1 MPTIKDVA
9 RLAGV
14 SVATVSRVI
23 NDSPKASEQARR
35 AVQQAM
41 QQLQYHPNANARA
54 LAQQSTETLGLV
66 VADVSDPFF
75 GSMVKAVE
83 QEAYRTGNFLLIG
96 NGYHVAHKE
105 RQAIEQLL
113 RHRCAALVVHAKTLP
128 DEELAQLMAQTPGM
142 VLINRILPG
151 YEARCVALDDRYGAW
166 LATCHLIR
174 QGHRHI
180 GFLCSNHPISDASDR
195 LQGYR
200 DALAEHNIALDE
212 QLIAYGEPDETGGE
226 EAMTELL
233 VRGRPLTAVACY
245 NDPMAA
251 GALAVLSDNGID
263 VPRDISLI
271 GFDDVLLSR
280 YLRPRL
286 TTIRYPIATMAT
298 QAAQMALALANNTPM
313 DNPINLFHPTLVRR
327 HSVAGRSTLLH
338 DDQPQGAP
346 EQE

>member
-1 MPTIKDVA
+1 MATIKDVA

-23 NDSPKASEQARR
+23 NDSPKASEQARS
-35 AVQQAM
+35 AVLQAM

-66 VADVSDPFF
+66 VSDVSDPFF
-75 GSMVKAVE
+75 GTMVKAVE

-96 NGYHVAHKE
+96 NGYHQAHKE

-113 RHRCAALVVHAKTLP
+113 RHRCAALVVHAKTLS
-128 DEELAQLMAQTPGM
+128 DDALSQLMAQAPGM

-151 YEARCVALDDRYGAW
+151 YEARCVALDNRYGAW
-166 LATCHLIR
+166 LATRHLIL
-174 QGHRHI
+174 QGHRQI
-180 GFLCSNHPISDASDR
+180 GILCSTHDISDAADR
-195 LQGYR
+195 LAGHR
-200 DALAEHNIALDE
+200 DALAEHGITLDE

-226 EAMTELL
+226 EAMTTLL
-233 VRGRPLTAVACY
+233 ERGRPITALTCY

-251 GALAVLSDNGID
+251 GALAVLSDNSID
-263 VPRDISLI
+263 VPRDMSLI

-286 TTIRYPIATMAT
+286 TTVRYPITAMAT
-298 QAAQMALALANNTPM
+298 QAAQMALALANNTPLP
-313 DNPINLFHPTLVRR
+313 NAINLFHPTLIRR
-327 HSVAGRSTLLH
+327 HSVASLNSGH
-338 DDQPQGAP
+338 
-346 EQE
+346 

>member
-1 MPTIKDVA
+1 MATIKDVA

-23 NDSPKASEQARR
+23 NDSPKASEQARS
-35 AVQQAM
+35 AVLQAM

-66 VADVSDPFF
+66 VSDVSDPFF
-75 GSMVKAVE
+75 GTMVKAVE

-96 NGYHVAHKE
+96 NGYHLAHKE

-113 RHRCAALVVHAKTLP
+113 RHRCEALVVHAKTITD
-128 DEELAQLMAQTPGM
+128 DELSQLMAQAPGM

-151 YEARCVALDDRYGAW
+151 YEARCVALDNRHGAW
-166 LATCHLIR
+166 LATRHLIL
-174 QGHRHI
+174 QGHRQI
-180 GFLCSNHPISDASDR
+180 GILCSNHDISDAADR
-195 LQGYR
+195 LAGHR
-200 DALAEHNIALDE
+200 DALAEHGIALDE

-226 EAMTELL
+226 QAMTALL
-233 VRGRPLTAVACY
+233 ERGRPMTALTCY

-263 VPRDISLI
+263 VPRDMSLI

-286 TTIRYPIATMAT
+286 TTIRYPITAMAT
-298 QAAQMALALANNTPM
+298 QAAQMALALANNTPLP
-313 DNPINLFHPTLVRR
+313 NAINLFHPTLIRR
-327 HSVAGRSTLLH
+327 HSVASLNNGH
-338 DDQPQGAP
+338 
-346 EQE
+346 